1 MIFLEKKNFFSEKKM
16 GKFAHGSN
24 INLSPFGAAFRGC
37 HNGSFQPS
45 TSYVF
50 VSVTIAEA
58 SSQ

>member
-1 MIFLEKKNFFSEKKM
+1 MIFLEKKLFFPKKM

-45 TSYVF
+45 ALYVF